1 MNLIEHVPSS
11 SQEEMWPLI
20 TQLRTN
26 PKIYRELL
34 SLEGL
39 DNKLDLENSSI
50 YEVLYQLQIID
61 SFINEYQNLR
71 PSEVKYYYSEA
82 N

>member
-1 MNLIEHVPSS
+1 
-11 SQEEMWPLI
+11 MWPLI